1 MGTPP
6 LSSTKEEIAVV
17 VLTSDVLQGL
27 LGVLSPHHFNFF
39 EILALACISLLPLPV
54 LVNNYQLFRVDS
66 WPFLHL
72 LPPLVC
78 FMLFG
83 SFFGGIVT
91 VLVKFFKSISQ
102 CLQKRKKKE
111 REKERKRER
120 EKEKR
125 KKERKKERKRK
136 RKKEKKER
144 KKRKERKKERKKE
157 KERKKR
163 KKERKRKKGRKKER
177 DLDLLSK
184 TTGSFRALGPPKD
197 AGASFSPRQCRRNQ
211 RMG

>member
-83 SFFGGIVT
+83 SFFGRIVT
-91 VLVKFFKSISQ
+91 VLVKFFKSIKSVTF
-102 CLQKRKKKE
+102 KKK
-111 REKERKRER
+111 KMKRHLADF
-120 EKEKR
+120 K
-125 KKERKKERKRK
+125 
-136 RKKEKKER
+136 
-144 KKRKERKKERKKE
+144 
-157 KERKKR
+157 
-163 KKERKRKKGRKKER
+163 
-177 DLDLLSK
+177 
-184 TTGSFRALGPPKD
+184 
-197 AGASFSPRQCRRNQ
+197 
-211 RMG
+211 